1 MVMNPLKVA
10 IVGGGPSSF
19 YVASRLLSLVPLKST
34 QQLRVHVYDRL
45 WSPYGLVRY
54 GVAPDHPEV
63 KNCAHKFD
71 DAATDSRL
79 KFFGN
84 VNIGGP
90 TTSSPSAISVPIES
104 LLAKYTHL
112 VLGSGCAV
120 PVLHPELPPS
130 ERCIPALDVVHWYT
144 NHPSKPKTP
153 PIDNAQHVSII
164 GQGNVSLDIAR
175 ILLSRPEDLRQHDIP
190 ERVLAHLAKS
200 TVKRIS
206 IIGRRGPYEVAF
218 TAKELRELLDLPGV
232 VMDPLPSDILQ
243 PKEGMKP
250 TRQQS
255 RIVSL
260 LQRGS
265 KEIPKGPSEDFK
277 SWSLEFFRSPI
288 GVVPTRHST
297 SSNLELSLAHTT
309 LDPNNKAVPT
319 GATSILPIDLIVTSL
334 GHRSEPT
341 THWYDP
347 GLGHVRNVSGRVV
360 DGGGNVLKNVYTS
373 GWASTGAKGV
383 LATTM
388 MNAYD
393 VAQTLLSDARDPVPE
408 TRSVMNEDIKET
420 TLDELPEEV
429 KRGLES
435 SQVITHD
442 TWKRIDDEEVRRG
455 AALGGKERERMDWT
469 EVDRYLQKI
478 RVA

>member
-1 MVMNPLKVA
+1 M
-10 IVGGGPSSF
+10 
-19 YVASRLLSLVPLKST
+19 
-34 QQLRVHVYDRL
+34 
-45 WSPYGLVRY
+45 
-54 GVAPDHPEV
+54 
-63 KNCAHKFD
+63 
-71 DAATDSRL
+71 
-79 KFFGN
+79 
-84 VNIGGP
+84 NIGGP

-112 VLGSGCAV
+112 VLGTGCTV
-120 PVLHPELPPS
+120 PLLHPALPLS
-130 ERCIPALDVVHWYT
+130 ERCRPALDVVHWYT
-144 NHPSKPKTP
+144 NHPSQPKAP
-153 PIDNAQHVSII
+153 PIDNAPHVSII

-175 ILLSRPEDLRQHDIP
+175 MLLSRPEDLRRYDIP
-190 ERVLAHLAKS
+190 ERVLTHLAKS
-200 TVKRIS
+200 TVKHVS
-206 IIGRRGPYEVAF
+206 IIGRRGPYEAAF
-218 TAKELRELLDLPGV
+218 TAKELRELLDLPGA
-232 VMDPLPSDILQ
+232 VMDPLPSEILQ

-255 RIVSL
+255 RIISL

-265 KEIPKGPSEDFK
+265 KAIPMGPSGGFR
-277 SWSLEFFRSPI
+277 SWSLEFFRSPT
-288 GVVPTRHST
+288 GVIPTLDSV

-319 GATSILPIDLIVTSL
+319 GATSILPTDLIITSL

-360 DGGGNVLKNVYTS
+360 DERGDVLKNVYTS

-393 VAQTLLSDARDPVPE
+393 VAQTLLSDAQNPVPGA
-408 TRSVMNEDIKET
+408 RSMMSEEVKEAS
-420 TLDELPEEV
+420 LEELPEGV

-435 SQVITHD
+435 SRVTTHG
-442 TWKRIDDEEVRRG
+442 TWKQIDEEEMRRG
-455 AALGGKERERMDWT
+455 RALGGKERERMDWN
-469 EVDRYLQKI
+469 EVDQYLQKT

>member
-1 MVMNPLKVA
+1 M
-10 IVGGGPSSF
+10 
-19 YVASRLLSLVPLKST
+19 
-34 QQLRVHVYDRL
+34 
-45 WSPYGLVRY
+45 
-54 GVAPDHPEV
+54 
-63 KNCAHKFD
+63 
-71 DAATDSRL
+71 
-79 KFFGN
+79 
-84 VNIGGP
+84 NIGGP
-90 TTSSPSAISVPIES
+90 TTSSPSAVPVPIES

-112 VLGSGCAV
+112 VLGTGCTV
-120 PVLHPELPPS
+120 PILHSALPPS
-130 ERCIPALDVVHWYT
+130 ERCIPAIEVVHWYT
-144 NHPSKPKTP
+144 NHPSQPKAP
-153 PIDNAQHVSII
+153 PIDDARRVSII

-175 ILLSRPEDLRQHDIP
+175 ILLSRPEELRQYDIP

-200 TVKRIS
+200 TVKQVS
-206 IIGRRGPYEVAF
+206 IIGRRGPYEAAF

-232 VMDPLPSDILQ
+232 VMEKLPPEILQ
-243 PKEGMKP
+243 PKEGIKP

-265 KEIPKGPSEDFK
+265 KETPKGPSEDFK
-277 SWSLEFFRSPI
+277 SWSLEFFRSPT
-288 GVVPTRHST
+288 GVVPTPHSA

-319 GATSILPIDLIVTSL
+319 GATSILPTDLVITSL

-347 GLGHVRNVSGRVV
+347 VLGHVRNVSGRVV
-360 DGGGNVLKNVYTS
+360 DEGGNVLRNVYTS

-393 VAQTLLSDARDPVPE
+393 VAQTLLSDAQDPVPE
-408 TRSVMNEDIKET
+408 ARTVMREDVKEA

-429 KRGLES
+429 KRGVES
-435 SQVITHD
+435 SRVITHN
-442 TWKRIDDEEVRRG
+442 TWKRIDEEEVRRG
-455 AALGGKERERMDWT
+455 GALGGKERERMDWN
-469 EVDRYLQKI
+469 EVDQYLHKA

>member
-1 MVMNPLKVA
+1 
-10 IVGGGPSSF
+10 
-19 YVASRLLSLVPLKST
+19 
-34 QQLRVHVYDRL
+34 
-45 WSPYGLVRY
+45 
-54 GVAPDHPEV
+54 
-63 KNCAHKFD
+63 
-71 DAATDSRL
+71 
-79 KFFGN
+79 

-90 TTSSPSAISVPIES
+90 TTSSPSAISVPLEN

-112 VLGSGCAV
+112 VLGTGCTV
-120 PVLHPELPPS
+120 PMLHAALPPS

-144 NHPSKPKTP
+144 NHPSQPKAP
-153 PIDNAQHVSII
+153 PIDNSRHVSII
-164 GQGNVSLDIAR
+164 GQGNVSLDVAR
-175 ILLSRPEDLRQHDIP
+175 MVLSRPEDLRRFDIP

-200 TVKRIS
+200 TVKHVS
-206 IIGRRGPYEVAF
+206 IIGRRGPYEAAF

-232 VMDPLPSDILQ
+232 VMNPLPPEILQ
-243 PKEGMKP
+243 PNEGIKP

-260 LQRGS
+260 LHRGS
-265 KEIPKGPSEDFK
+265 KETTPKGPSEDFR
-277 SWSLEFFRSPI
+277 SWSLEFFRSPT
-288 GVVPTRHST
+288 GVVPTPNSAL
-297 SSNLELSLAHTT
+297 SNLELSLAHTT

-319 GATSILPIDLIVTSL
+319 GATSILPTDLIITSL

-360 DGGGNVLKNVYTS
+360 DERGDVLRNVYTS

-393 VAQTLLSDARDPVPE
+393 VAQTLLLDAQNPVPGA
-408 TRSVMNEDIKET
+408 RSVMGEDVGEAA
-420 TLDELPEEV
+420 LEELPEEV
-429 KRGLES
+429 KSGLQLS
-435 SQVITHD
+435 RVITHEA
-442 TWKRIDDEEVRRG
+442 WKRIDEEEVRRG
-455 AALGGKERERMDWT
+455 AALGGKERERMDWS
-469 EVDRYLQKI
+469 EVDQYLQQKA